1 MTRRRSDTTA
11 AEPLDAAAWV
21 ARLGSD
27 QRTRADDEA
36 FEAWLAADPAH
47 AATYAEHAELW
58 EGVGALAGDAEAR
71 AALLGGEVTALPPP
85 RPVVSRRAVMAGFG
99 TAAAASLAIIA
110 APQIDRLRGVYRT
123 AKGQQRQVILADGS
137 QLMLDTD
144 SRIDV
149 TFSDADRRIVLEKG
163 RAHFKVARDAARP
176 FRVFVG
182 DDEVRAIGTA
192 FDVRK
197 DRGGTKVTLE
207 EGAVAVYRATDRREG
222 AVRAPSA
229 VLKPGQQAR
238 LTPAQPVQVAAID
251 LSREQAWRFGR
262 MVLDNAPLG
271 EAVEDLNRYG
281 GRRVVLADPA
291 LADVKVSGVFHTR
304 DPDAFVEAITAA
316 FPVRL
321 AEETRGELVLAPS

>member
-1 MTRRRSDTTA
+1 MTRRSDTAT
-11 AEPLDAAAWV
+11 EPRDAAGWV

-47 AATYAEHAELW
+47 AAQYAEHAELW
-58 EGVGALAGDAEAR
+58 DGLRTLSADAEAR
-71 AALLGGEVTALPPP
+71 EALGADTLAPARAP
-85 RPVVSRRAVMAGFG
+85 VSRRIAIAGFG
-99 TAAAASLAIIA
+99 TAAAATLAVA
-110 APQIDRLRGVYRT
+110 AMPAIDQLRGVYRT
-123 AKGQQRQVILADGS
+123 RKGDQRQILLDDGS
-137 QLMLDTD
+137 RVMLDTD

-149 TFSDADRRIVLEKG
+149 AFSEADRRVTLTRG
-163 RAHFKVARDAARP
+163 RAHFQVAKDAARP

-182 DDEVRAIGTA
+182 ADEVRAIGTA

-197 DRGGTKVTLE
+197 LDTGAKVTLE
-207 EGAVAVYRATDRREG
+207 EGSVAVYRAG
-222 AVRAPSA
+222 AAKVDGVRPPAA
-229 VLKPGQQAR
+229 VLKPGQQAK
-238 LTPAQPVQVAAID
+238 LAPAQPVQVAAVD

-271 EAVEDLNRYG
+271 EAVADLNRYG

-291 LADVKVSGVFHTR
+291 LADLKVSGVFHTR

-316 FPVRL
+316 FPVKL
-321 AEETRGELVLAPS
+321 AEESRGEMVLAPS

>member
-1 MTRRRSDTTA
+1 MTRPSPDN
-11 AEPLDAAAWV
+11 AAAWV

-36 FEAWLAADPAH
+36 FEAWLAADPAR
-47 AATYAEHAELW
+47 AAAYADHAELW
-58 EGVGALAGDAEAR
+58 AGVGALAGDAQAR
-71 AALLGGEVTALPPP
+71 AVLGAELRAPP
-85 RPVVSRRAVMAGFG
+85 RPAISRRAAMGGVGI
-99 TAAAASLAIIA
+99 AAAASLAVFA

-123 AKGQQRQVILADGS
+123 RKGQQRQVILADGS
-137 QLMLDTD
+137 RLMLDTD
-144 SRIDV
+144 TRIEV
-149 TFSDADRRIVLEKG
+149 QFSDADRRLVLEKG

-182 DDEVRAIGTA
+182 DDEVRALGTA

-197 DRGGTKVTLE
+197 DRDGAKVTLE
-207 EGAVAVYRATDRREG
+207 EGTVAVYRAG
-222 AVRAPSA
+222 AAKVDGVRPPAA
-229 VLKPGQQAR
+229 VLRPGQQAR
-238 LTPAQPVQVAAID
+238 LTPTEPVKVAAVD

-262 MVLDNAPLG
+262 MILDNAPLG

-291 LADVKVSGVFHTR
+291 LADMKVSGVFHTR

-321 AEETRGELVLAPS
+321 AEETGGKLVLAPS